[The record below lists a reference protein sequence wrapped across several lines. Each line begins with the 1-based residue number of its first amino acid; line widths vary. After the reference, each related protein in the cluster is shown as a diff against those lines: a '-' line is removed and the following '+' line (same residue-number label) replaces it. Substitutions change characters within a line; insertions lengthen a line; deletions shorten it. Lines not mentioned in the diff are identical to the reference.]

1 MMFKF
6 ILLGMA
12 FFLQLARWRSVELRQ
27 HLKGKT
33 LKVQLCIADRKTGMT
48 S

>member
-1 MMFKF
+1 MMFKI

-12 FFLQLARWRSVELRQ
+12 FFLQFARWRSAELRQ

-33 LKVQLCIADRKTGMT
+33 LTDQLCTADRKTGMT